1 MSAASRRPGLL
12 LALVGAV
19 IAALV
24 ATAAPAH
31 AATVVAAW
39 NMEDTGS
46 KMADSSG
53 RGHTG
58 TSHGVTVR
66 QPGQAGSFG
75 YGFNGRP
82 SYVTVPSSA
91 DFSPGTANIRITLSV
106 RFSVLPTAAVGD
118 YDLLRRGLSTTAG
131 GDYKL
136 EILGSGRAFCLFRG
150 SGGPVSLSAGPN
162 LADNR
167 WHTLSC
173 ARIGKSVVLTVDGAD
188 FTKAG
193 ATGTIANTSA
203 VFIGAKDGAGNDQYR
218 GLMDSV
224 SIAVG

>member
-12 LALVGAV
+12 LSLVGAV

-39 NMEDTGS
+39 NMEDTGT

-53 RGHTG
+53 HGHTG
-58 TSHGVTVR
+58 TLHGVTVR
-66 QPGQAGSFG
+66 QPGQTGFG
-75 YGFNGRP
+75 YGFNGKP
-82 SYVTVPSSA
+82 SFVSVPSSA
-91 DFSPGTANIRITLSV
+91 EFSPGTANIRITLSV
-106 RFSVLPTAAVGD
+106 RFSVLPSAAVGD
-118 YDLLRRGLSTTAG
+118 YDLIRRGLSTTAG

-136 EILGSGRAFCLFRG
+136 EILGNGRAFCLFRG
-150 SGGPVSLSAGPN
+150 SGGPVSLQAGPN
-162 LADNR
+162 LADDR

-173 ARIGKSVVLTVDGAD
+173 ARIGKSVVLTVDGVAS
-188 FTKAG
+188 TKAG
-193 ATGTIANTSA
+193 TTGTIANTSA
-203 VFIGAKDGAGNDQYR
+203 VFIGAKDSAGNDQYR

-224 SIAVG
+224 SITVG

>member
-1 MSAASRRPGLL
+1 MNAASRRPGLL
-12 LALVGAV
+12 LTLVGAV

-39 NMEDTGS
+39 NMEDTGG

-53 RGHTG
+53 HGHTG

-66 QPGQAGSFG
+66 QPGQAGFG
-75 YGFNGRP
+75 YGFNGKP

-91 DFSPGTANIRITLSV
+91 DFSPGTATIRITLSV

-150 SGGPVSLSAGPN
+150 GGGQVSLAAGPN

-173 ARIGKSVVLTVDGAD
+173 ARIGKSVVLTVDGVAA
-188 FTKAG
+188 TKAG
-193 ATGTIANTSA
+193 TTGTIANTSA
-203 VFIGAKDGAGNDQYR
+203 VFIGAKDAAGNDQYR

-224 SIAVG
+224 SITVG